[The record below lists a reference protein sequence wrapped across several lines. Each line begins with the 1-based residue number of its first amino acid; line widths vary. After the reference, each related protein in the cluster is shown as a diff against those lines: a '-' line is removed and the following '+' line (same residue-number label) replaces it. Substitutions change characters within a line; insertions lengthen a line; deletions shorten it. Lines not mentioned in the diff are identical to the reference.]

1 MFLTENSIQDIFLT
15 GNLKNSALAEEFHK
29 QLHEKY
35 KIQVFVSYYCEETQ
49 NSLTLLVRTDDQST
63 IRVSQNHNLSFHD
76 DEMAESFFR
85 ILYPIMERYSISYHR
100 VLPRKQT
107 RKEHH
112 DGIFPIFT
120 TVQIES
126 FDAIGKWHITV
137 NTCHF
142 RAFASVRCEYP
153 SIVKVL
159 PYPTSEGYSHL
170 IIIND
175 LLPQEQQDQIQ
186 HRMFS
191 CLQNY
196 DHFHIFTE
204 SSYHPVFKCL
214 NDIPP
219 EELSRLQS
227 EIV

>member
-85 ILYPIMERYSISYHR
+85 ILYPIMEQYAIPYHR
-100 VLPRKQT
+100 ILPRKRT

-120 TVQIES
+120 IVQIES

-137 NTCHF
+137 NACHF
-142 RAFASVRCEYP
+142 RAFASVRREYP
-153 SIVKVL
+153 SIVKIL
-159 PYPTSEGYSHL
+159 PHPTDEGYSHL

-204 SSYHPVFKCL
+204 RNYHPVFKCL
-214 NDIPP
+214 KDMTP
-219 EELSRLQS
+219 EELSKLQS